1 MEADIATQ
9 AVGLGGN
16 TDFSLL
22 TLFFRA
28 DFVVKSVIVILIA
41 ASIFSWALIVDK
53 YKLFKKINIS

>member
-41 ASIFSWALIVDK
+41 ASITLSNPPLRD
-53 YKLFKKINIS
+53 